1 MTAPR
6 PRPRRS
12 VKSMLADIAATIS
25 TYELELA
32 EEESREQI
40 IVAKI
45 EALRAL
51 RDGVLPDITRRPS
64 SHAT

>member
-1 MTAPR
+1 MI
-6 PRPRRS
+6 
-12 VKSMLADIAATIS
+12 ADIDATIS

-32 EEESREQI
+32 EEGQRELI
-40 IVAKI
+40 LVAKI

>member
-1 MTAPR
+1 MTAPA
-6 PRPRRS
+6 PRRS
-12 VKSMLADIAATIS
+12 VKSMIADIDATIS

-32 EEESREQI
+32 EEGQRELI
-40 IVAKI
+40 LVAKI